1 MQLFHKVFNKLVISF
16 QLIKLRLKRLILLN
30 APEVSNFIFW
40 IIILQVIVVKARNI
54 NTNVNL
60 F

>member
-30 APEVSNFIFW
+30 TPEVSNFIFW